1 MMRIVFEQSG
11 GFMGRT
17 VNLTLDLSDLPD
29 DQATALRSLLQEAN
43 FLDLD
48 REMAPRPARDD
59 YSYRITV
66 ETESL
71 EHTVRVSDA
80 NTPSNLRPLIQELSK
95 RARSQRK

>member
-1 MMRIVFEQSG
+1 MRIVFEQTG

-17 VNLTLDLSDLPD
+17 VSLTLDLSDLPEE
-29 DQATALRSLLQEAN
+29 QAIAIRSLLQEAH
-43 FLDLD
+43 FLELDQDL
-48 REMAPRPARDD
+48 APRPARDD

-66 ETESL
+66 ETASA

-80 NTPSNLRPLIQELSK
+80 NAPANLRPLLQELSK